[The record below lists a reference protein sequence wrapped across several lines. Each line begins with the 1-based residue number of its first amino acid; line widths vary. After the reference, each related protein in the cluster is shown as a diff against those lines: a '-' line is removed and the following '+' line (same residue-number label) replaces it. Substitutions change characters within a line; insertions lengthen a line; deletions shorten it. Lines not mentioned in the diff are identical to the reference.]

1 MSKTMK
7 SILSTVALIL
17 LALLLK
23 SNTIELFKIPTG
35 SMEPTLYGAKEMGR
49 GFGDHIFV
57 LRCAYGFNCKIKVP
71 LIDYTLPLPD
81 GYWMLPWMHLPEV
94 GDVVVFEHPAN
105 RNIDYIKRCAGTPGD
120 TVMIKDGHL
129 YVNDHIVTNRPATAT
144 YVRYTCDGIFSRQL
158 QTIANALLDV
168 ERKTGN
174 KEIYDALYIDGVPF
188 RSIKPVEGERN
199 YVMVGNRKV
208 HVIKDEVT
216 PVVKVPENCF
226 FMLGDNS
233 AHSADSRYWGFAHRD
248 TLKGRA
254 LCVYLPLKRIRAIR

>member
-1 MSKTMK
+1 MNKTVK
-7 SILSTVALIL
+7 SFLATAGLIL

-71 LIDYTLPLPD
+71 IVDWTLPLPE
-81 GYWMLPWMHLPEV
+81 GYWMLPFMHLPKV
-94 GDVVVFEHPAN
+94 GDVVVFEKPDN

-120 TVMIKDGHL
+120 RVRIKDGRL
-129 YVNDHIVTNRPATAT
+129 YVNDVMITNRPATAS

-158 QTIANALLDV
+158 QTIANWMLKI
-168 ERKTGN
+168 EQSTGN
-174 KEIYDALYIDGVPF
+174 KEIYEAMYIDGVPF
-188 RSIKPVEGERN
+188 LSIKPVEGERN

-208 HVIKDEVT
+208 HVLKDEVT
-216 PVVKVPENCF
+216 PEVRVPENCF

-233 AHSADSRYWGFAHRD
+233 AHSSDSRFWGFAGRD

-254 LCVYLPLKRIRAIR
+254 LCIYLPFKRIGAVR

>member
-1 MSKTMK
+1 MQKHLK
-7 SILSTVALIL
+7 SFLVTVALVL
-17 LALLLK
+17 AALLLK

-57 LRCAYGFNCKIKVP
+57 LRCAYGFNLNVKIPVV
-71 LIDYTLPLPD
+71 DWTLPLPK
-81 GYWMLPWMHLPEV
+81 GSLMLPFMHLPQV

-120 TVMIKDGHL
+120 VVKL
-129 YVNDHIVTNRPATAT
+129 ENSRLVVNGKVITNRPATAT
-144 YVRYTCDGIFSRQL
+144 YVRYTKDGLFSHQL
-158 QTIANALLDV
+158 QTILNQIVDL
-168 ERKTGN
+168 EHRTGN
-174 KEIYDALYIDGVPF
+174 KEIRDCLFIDGVPVSHF
-188 RSIKPVEGERN
+188 TPVPGKPD
-199 YVMVGNRKV
+199 YVKIGNREV
-208 HVIKDEVT
+208 HVWKDEVI
-216 PVVKVPENCF
+216 PEIHVPEGCY

-254 LCVYLPLKRIRAIR
+254 LCVYLPIKRIRGIK

>member
-1 MSKTMK
+1 MNKTVK
-7 SILSTVALIL
+7 SILCTVGLIL

-57 LRCAYGFNCKIKVP
+57 LRCAYGFNCQIKIPIV
-71 LIDYTLPLPD
+71 DWTLPLPK
-81 GYWMLPWMHLPEV
+81 GYWMLPFMHLPEV

-120 TVMIKDGHL
+120 TVRIEDGHL
-129 YVNDHIVTNRPATAT
+129 FVNDKIVTNRPATAT
-144 YVRYTCDGIFSRQL
+144 YVRYTYDGLFSRQL
-158 QTIANALLDV
+158 QTIGNAVLDV
-168 ERKTGN
+168 VKRTGN
-174 KEIYDALYIDGVPF
+174 EEIYDALYIDGVPF
-188 RSIKPVEGERN
+188 RSIKPVEGEKN
-199 YVMVGNRKV
+199 FVMVGDRKV
-208 HVIKDEVT
+208 HVLKDKVT
-216 PVVKVPENCF
+216 PEVRVPENCF

-254 LCVYLPLKRIRAIR
+254 LCVYLPIKRIRVIK